1 LSSRPLR
8 TPFILLLAVISSAY
22 QPRSGLGTR
31 PAEASE
37 LQAPARPEPLS
48 DAEAGD
54 QAAIEAIARR
64 FNPAMA
70 FPIED
75 VWPVEV
81 RYAWHDGADLR
92 ARVEGR
98 AGRPTRE
105 YVAVK
110 SRELSRTDWSGLP
123 HRSAAG
129 DPIRYYVD
137 APGDDRPV
145 GKSGLTSWRK
155 RWRQIV
161 QPKGAAAPPTAS
173 AYAPTQY
180 AHVFWWNRA
189 EGLLAIQ
196 YWFYYP
202 FNEWVNRHEADWE
215 HIQIILRAGG
225 PRPPGPA
232 ATVPAPTPIDLA
244 TTSLTPLAHQFFF
257 HDFWSA
263 PTSMV
268 RLAGSDPRED
278 HPLVYVGGKGNV
290 LGWGGSFSGGSYP
303 LPARFKRAGC
313 RSRLM
318 SPDDDTSTPARF
330 IAASDFK
337 VIVLPEPS
345 RLDARRSPELSWLR
359 LPFYAGQRTMSTNP
373 PGYRA
378 LGRDHPP
385 VQPGIRRGW
394 MAPPTDPV
402 WNGAVVE
409 GTART
414 GSPGW
419 PASWSCVNPGDS
431 RSCFGGGSSL
441 TAQRGHGRPSKVQ

>member
-1 LSSRPLR
+1 V
-8 TPFILLLAVISSAY
+8 AV
-22 QPRSGLGTR
+22 
-31 PAEASE
+31 
-37 LQAPARPEPLS
+37 
-48 DAEAGD
+48 DAL
-54 QAAIEAIARR
+54 ARR

-98 AGRPTRE
+98 AGRRTRE
-105 YVAVK
+105 YVAV
-110 SRELSRTDWSGLP
+110 RGRDLSHTDWSGLP
-123 HRSAAG
+123 HRTADG

-145 GKSGLTSWRK
+145 GRSGLTSWRK

-161 QPKGAAAPPTAS
+161 QPKGPQAS
-173 AYAPTQY
+173 PGSSDYAPTQY
-180 AHVFWWNRA
+180 AHVYWWNRA

-225 PRPPGPA
+225 QT
-232 ATVPAPTPIDLA
+232 ATATAQVDLA
-244 TTSLTPLAHQFFF
+244 TTSFTPLAHQYHF
-257 HDFWSA
+257 HDSWAA
-263 PTSMV
+263 PTNMV

-278 HPLVYVGGKGNV
+278 HALVYVGGKGNV

-313 RSRLM
+313 RSRLV
-318 SPDDDTSTPARF
+318 SPDDDTSAPARF

-394 MAPPTDPV
+394 MAPPEGPP
-402 WNGAVVE
+402 WNGGLAE
-409 GTART
+409 GSTRT
-414 GSPGW
+414 GSDAW
-419 PASWSCVNPGDS
+419 PATWTCLRPGDS
-431 RSCFGGGSSL
+431 RSCFGGGKSL
-441 TAQRGHGRPSKVQ
+441 TAQRGTGRPSTIH